1 MTPDLPL
8 VVIVPTRSRPQ
19 NLAPVVTAWHDTGAF
34 ADGAALLFVVD
45 GDDPDLERYH
55 REFADSYVPGANMGM
70 NVAARWEPLVPK
82 LNRAARQ
89 HATGAFALGFA
100 GDDHLPRSA
109 GWAHRYWQELMALG
123 TGIVHGDDGT
133 RGELLPTEWAM
144 TADIVRALDRMVP
157 ADVEH
162 LFCDDAIKRLGL
174 EADCLRYLPDVLI
187 EHMHPLF
194 GKALADAQYERV
206 NRPSQ
211 YNRDGAAFGA
221 WMAREL
227 AGQAQIIRGMKIK
240 NDR

>member
-1 MTPDLPL
+1 M
-8 VVIVPTRSRPQ
+8 IVPTRSRPQ
-19 NLAPVVTAWHDTGAF
+19 NLAPVVTAWRGTGAF
-34 ADGAALLFVVD
+34 TDGAALLFVID
-45 GDDPDLERYH
+45 DDDPAREQYH
-55 REFADSYVPGANMGM
+55 REFAAAYVPGANMGM
-70 NVAARWEPLVPK
+70 GVAARWEPLVPK

-89 HATGAFALGFA
+89 YAAGAFALGFA
-100 GDDHLPRSA
+100 GDDHLPRTT
-109 GWAHRYWQELMALG
+109 GWAARYVEELRALG
-123 TGIVHGDDGT
+123 TGIVHGNDGT

-144 TADIVRALDRMVP
+144 TADIVTALDRMVP

-211 YNRDGAAFGA
+211 YNRDGAAFGQ

-227 AGQAQIIRGMKIK
+227 AGQAQLIRQIKIK
-240 NDR
+240 NNR

>member
-1 MTPDLPL
+1 MSPDLPL
-8 VVIVPTRSRPQ
+8 LTIVPTRSRPQ
-19 NLAPVVTAWHDTGAF
+19 NLAPVVTAWHTTAAF
-34 ADGAALLFVVD
+34 TDGAALLFVVD
-45 GDDPDLERYH
+45 GDDPELAQYH
-55 REFADSYVPGANMGM
+55 REFADAYVPGANMGM
-70 NVAARWEPLVPK
+70 NVAARWAPLVPK

-89 HATGAFALGFA
+89 YAAGTFALGFA
-100 GDDHLPRSA
+100 GDDHLPRTA
-109 GWAHRYWQELMALG
+109 GWAKRYVEELSDLG
-123 TGIVHGDDGT
+123 TGIVHGNDGT

-144 TADIVRALDRMVP
+144 TSDIVTALDRMVP

-194 GKALADAQYERV
+194 GKALSDEQYVRV

-211 YNRDGAAFGA
+211 YNQDGATYGV

-227 AGQAQIIRGMKIK
+227 AGQAQVIRQLKIK
-240 NDR
+240 NNR